1 MVGGVD
7 PQDDTGNFLLYLSSM
22 MCFCMGIFLTAIR
35 LFEPLFRV
43 ILIKQAYEFFGD
55 LYDEEK
61 SDEKN
66 KQLNN
71 DSLST
76 FLNSS
81 LNVELVFIILKSIT
95 TFSSRKNTSETLVS
109 SDKKNNSSK
118 HHKGGRDEAE
128 PEP

>member
-1 MVGGVD
+1 MWRKSNSHFVSIDHLEHLSYSLGYRQNGILNATPEED
-7 PQDDTGNFLLYLSSM
+7 NYGNFLLYVSSV
-22 MCFCMGIFLTAIR
+22 MCFCTGIFLTVIR

-43 ILIKQAYEFFGD
+43 ILIKQWYEYFGD
-55 LYDEEK
+55 LYDDEK

-76 FLNSS
+76 FLSSS

-95 TFSSRKNTSETLVS
+95 NFS
-109 SDKKNNSSK
+109 
-118 HHKGGRDEAE
+118 
-128 PEP
+128 

>member
-1 MVGGVD
+1 MTV
-7 PQDDTGNFLLYLSSM
+7 
-22 MCFCMGIFLTAIR
+22 IR

-43 ILIKQAYEFFGD
+43 ILIKQWYEYFGD
-55 LYDEEK
+55 LYDDEK

-76 FLNSS
+76 FLSSS

-95 TFSSRKNTSETLVS
+95 NFS
-109 SDKKNNSSK
+109 
-118 HHKGGRDEAE
+118 
-128 PEP
+128 